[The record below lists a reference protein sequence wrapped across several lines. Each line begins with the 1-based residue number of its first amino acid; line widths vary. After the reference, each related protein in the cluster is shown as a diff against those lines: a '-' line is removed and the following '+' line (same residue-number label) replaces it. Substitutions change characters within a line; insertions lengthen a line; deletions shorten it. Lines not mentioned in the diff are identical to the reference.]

1 MYWDYFKDLIGESG
15 AVINWKYWYSTLHT
29 FPAKYSWEKC
39 LFTLIISIVR
49 WKIGPYF
56 ICPFV
61 LMLRQ
66 AQHKYKRTKKSSR
79 WLFFN
84 ALHSWN
90 TTVSAIST
98 SCFTVPLFQFALLY
112 QNNRRQE
119 KKIFFKKK
127 ACIREWLY
135 WTKTWVPW
143 GSSVEITE
151 TVKS

>member
-90 TTVSAIST
+90 KTVSAISA
-98 SCFTVPLFQFALLY
+98 SYFTVPLFLRLGASLY
-112 QNNRRQE
+112 FIRIICDR
-119 KKIFFKKK
+119 KKK
-127 ACIREWLY
+127 YFLKRKLA
-135 WTKTWVPW
+135 
-143 GSSVEITE
+143 
-151 TVKS
+151 